1 MWNFLNVDE
10 VRGVP
15 NDARAVRRT
24 VIFAGSNLA
33 KQEQDQQNNKHKAER
48 AAPVVAGT
56 VKGAAADSTKAAQ
69 QCDHQ
74 DDENNG
80 PN

>member
-1 MWNFLNVDE
+1 MCGASLTSTRFAGS
-10 VRGVP
+10 RFP
-15 NDARAVRRT
+15 YDARAVRRT
-24 VIFAGSNLA
+24 VIFAGSNFA
-33 KQEQDQQNNKHKAER
+33 DHKQNHQNKHKAAH
-48 AAPVVAGT
+48 AAPVV
-56 VKGAAADSTKAAQ
+56 KRPSADSTKAAQ